1 MRGEAS
7 RFNTPGAKT
16 RDARRAYRDGAAI
29 VRATSNC
36 PRTAPVPMKRKT
48 LWIAAV
54 GGALTLGAV
63 LLWLNLSVGEKRIE
77 EKLDRDYSIDDPQFR
92 RSLSALLGPAL
103 VEGNRIEALINGDQI
118 FPSMLAAIRQAKRTI
133 TFETYI
139 YWSES
144 IGREF
149 ADALVERAQAG
160 VKVHVLLDWI
170 GSTKMEPRYLE
181 EMKAAGI
188 QIERYHAPHWSNLA
202 RMNNRTHRK
211 LLVIDG
217 QVGFTGGVGIAD
229 QWRGAAQD
237 DKHWRDSHFRAEGP
251 VVAQI
256 QAVFMDNW
264 IKATGRVLHSDAYF
278 PALQPRGTAA
288 AQMFSS
294 SPTGGSESM
303 RLMYLMAITAAR
315 RSIELSSSY
324 FVPDELTV
332 NALVAAAR
340 RGVKVRIVT
349 PGTDIDTEIVR
360 KASRALWGPMLEA
373 GIEISEFQP
382 TMFHCKVMIVDALL
396 VSVGSTNF
404 DERSFRLNDEANL
417 NILDAAFAQR
427 QIEVFEADLQRSRR
441 MTFEAWKARPW
452 QEKVLEHAASL
463 LGGQL

>member
-1 MRGEAS
+1 
-7 RFNTPGAKT
+7 
-16 RDARRAYRDGAAI
+16 
-29 VRATSNC
+29 
-36 PRTAPVPMKRKT
+36 MKRKT
-48 LWIAAV
+48 VWIALA
-54 GGALTLGAV
+54 GALVTLGAV
-63 LLWLNLSVGEKRIE
+63 FLVLNLSLGEKRIE

-103 VEGNRIEALINGDQI
+103 VEGNKVEALINGDEI
-118 FPSMLAAIRQAKRTI
+118 FPSMLAAIRQARRTI

-149 ADALVERAQAG
+149 ADALIERARAG

-170 GSTKMEPRYLE
+170 GSAKMEAKYLE
-181 EMKAAGI
+181 EMQAAGI
-188 QIERYHAPHWSNLA
+188 EMQRYHEPHWSNLA

-211 LLVIDG
+211 LLVVDG
-217 QVGFTGGVGIAD
+217 RVGFTGGVGIAD
-229 QWRGAAQD
+229 QWRGTAQD

-256 QAVFMDNW
+256 QAGFMDNW
-264 IKATGRVLHSDAYF
+264 IKATGKVLHDTSYF
-278 PALQPRGTAA
+278 PALQAAGTAP

-315 RSIELSSSY
+315 SSIHLSSSY
-324 FVPDELTV
+324 FVPDELTI

-340 RGVKVRIVT
+340 RGVKVRIIT

-360 KASRALWGPMLEA
+360 KASRALWGPLLEA
-373 GIEISEFQP
+373 GVEMAEYQP
-382 TMFHCKVMIVDALL
+382 TMFHCKVMVVDALL

-417 NILDAAFAQR
+417 NIMDAAFARR
-427 QIEVFEADLQRSRR
+427 QIEIFEADMKRSKR
-441 MTFEAWKARPW
+441 MTFDAWKARPW
-452 QEKVLEHAASL
+452 QEKALEHAASL